1 MNMLRPSEEI
11 YIKTAERLMEPE
23 RCTRHGREY
32 APLWGCPLCEEEEQ
46 IKDTAARA
54 SLRARY
60 YRTEY
65 TTLAIHDDND
75 IGEPTEGS
83 PVVALFWT
91 VYLLALALVGWA
103 IGYKLELWGYPL

>member
-1 MNMLRPSEEI
+1 MIRPSEEQI

-23 RCTRHGREY
+23 RCNKHGREY

-46 IKDTAARA
+46 IKDSAARA

-65 TTLAIHDDND
+65 TTLAIHDDDD
-75 IGEPTEGS
+75 IGEPEEGNT
-83 PVVALFWT
+83 VQWLFLACT
-91 VYLLALALVGWA
+91 VIVGGFAIWCAGYLLN
-103 IGYKLELWGYPL
+103 LWRFPL